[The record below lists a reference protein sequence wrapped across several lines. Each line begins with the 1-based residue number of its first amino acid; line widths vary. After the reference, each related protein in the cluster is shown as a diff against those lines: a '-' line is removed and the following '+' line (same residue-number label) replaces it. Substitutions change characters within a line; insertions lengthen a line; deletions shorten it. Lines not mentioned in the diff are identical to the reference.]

1 MSSHQFRV
9 RRGFTLIEL
18 LVVIAII
25 AILIALLLPAVQ
37 QAREAARRSQCQ
49 NNLKQI
55 GLALH
60 NYHDQHRVFP
70 PGQIARLLPN
80 TGTGGYRI
88 ADPTEATLVT
98 GAGLGLHGQS
108 WMVHILP
115 MLDQGVLYNTWNF
128 NYNVW
133 GNGDLPTVTTWLA
146 GIEPPAQTE
155 IAAFYCPSRRGN
167 GIMDVNRFAYT
178 LKVDNTPGVWTK
190 GGNDYGG
197 CMGSVIGFDI
207 FTDPLLRPTFHLTP
221 AQLKITTSIPPE
233 SPEPRNQG
241 IFFVNSSTTISAI
254 SDGASNVLMVGE
266 VMRLNDPI
274 DPLLRSSDGWAWGGA
289 ATMFTAWVGINKGFQ
304 FDEPGSEHPG
314 LAHFCLAD
322 GSVRS
327 ISENVDLPTFQ
338 NLGNIAYGIPVSGF

>member
-1 MSSHQFRV
+1 MSGHRLRV

-25 AILIALLLPAVQ
+25 AILVALLLPAVQ

-60 NYHDQHRVFP
+60 NYHDQHKVFP
-70 PGQIARLLPN
+70 PGQIASLFLTGPN
-80 TGTGGYRI
+80 GFQTT
-88 ADPTEATLVT
+88 DPTEATLNT
-98 GAGLGLHGQS
+98 GAGLGLHGHS
-108 WMVHILP
+108 WMLHILP

-133 GNGDLPTVTTWLA
+133 GNGDLPTVATFLT

-155 IAAFYCPSRRGN
+155 IAAFYCPSRRGK
-167 GIMDVNRFAYT
+167 GTMDVNKFSYT
-178 LKVDNTPGVWTK
+178 LKVDSTWTK

-197 CMGSVIGFDI
+197 CMGSVTGFDLI
-207 FTDPLLRPTFHLTP
+207 TDPLLRPTYHLTP
-221 AQLKITTSIPPE
+221 DQLKITTSIPPE

-241 IFFVNSSTTISAI
+241 IFFVNSSTTISDI
-254 SDGASNVLMVGE
+254 VDGTSNVLMVGE
-266 VMRLNDPI
+266 VARLNDPV
-274 DPLLRSSDGWAWGGA
+274 DPLLQSSDGWAWGGA
-289 ATMFTAWVGINKGFQ
+289 ATMFTTWIGINKGFQ
-304 FDEPGSEHPG
+304 FDEPGSEHEG

-327 ISENVDLPTFQ
+327 ISENIDLATFQ
-338 NLGNIAYGIPVSGF
+338 NLGNIASRIPVSEF